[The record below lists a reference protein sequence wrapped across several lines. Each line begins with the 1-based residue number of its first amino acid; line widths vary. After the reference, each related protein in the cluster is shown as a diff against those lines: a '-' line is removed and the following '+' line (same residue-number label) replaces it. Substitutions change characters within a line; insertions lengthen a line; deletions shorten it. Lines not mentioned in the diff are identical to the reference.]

1 MERACLVSHLNYSFA
16 RGRWAYLRLPAPH
29 VWSGTT
35 QIQWETLMA
44 TFPEKYL
51 DLANQKAAY
60 ASLATL
66 MDDGTP
72 QVTPVWFDYTDGK
85 IRVNTATGRVKAKN
99 MVEGA
104 PVALAILDPDNPYR
118 YVQVRGKVT
127 HTTLDAPTRISKACP
142 TNILASP
149 TPSAAPARN
158 AFWSRFP
165 SKRRR
170 PAGEPAGA
178 EAAKRQ

>member
-1 MERACLVSHLNYSFA
+1 
-16 RGRWAYLRLPAPH
+16 
-29 VWSGTT
+29 
-35 QIQWETLMA
+35 MA
-44 TFPEKYL
+44 DFPEKYL

-72 QVTPVWFDYTDGK
+72 QVTPVWFDYTDGE

-118 YVQVRGKVT
+118 YVQIRGHVT
-127 HTTLDAPTRISKACP
+127 RTTLDGADDHIESLSHKYLGKPYPFRKPGEERIKVEISIDKAS
-142 TNILASP
+142 AS
-149 TPSAAPARN
+149 
-158 AFWSRFP
+158 
-165 SKRRR
+165 
-170 PAGEPAGA
+170 G
-178 EAAKRQ
+178 

>member
-1 MERACLVSHLNYSFA
+1 LQLRKSV
-16 RGRWAYLRLPAPH
+16 RGTGWRSADRTPSIGDRNLP
-29 VWSGTT
+29 T
-35 QIQWETLMA
+35 ETDMA
-44 TFPEKYL
+44 DFPEKYL

-118 YVQVRGKVT
+118 YVQVRGKVAR
-127 HTTLDAPTRISKACP
+127 TTLNGADDQIESLSHKYLGKPYP
-142 TNILASP
+142 
-149 TPSAAPARN
+149 
-158 AFWSRFP
+158 F
-165 SKRRR
+165 RR
-170 PAGEPAGA
+170 PGEERILVEISIDKASASG
-178 EAAKRQ
+178 